1 LSNNPNKQA
10 NKLTSKTINNR
21 GSFLGVA
28 CGTFDW
34 TTLMLLL
41 VCTYNVTITNIS
53 KTFKKL
59 N

>member
-1 LSNNPNKQA
+1 
-10 NKLTSKTINNR
+10 
-21 GSFLGVA
+21 LGVA